1 MGIRLSRVQG
11 IIDEAGDPI
20 DHFDTVV
27 FKRSWYVPTESTKP
41 ERGVFLMDGKETEE
55 TIRNLFNTCESDKV
69 ESLLVQCAD
78 WGINIRM
85 FLNGQLLELDLMKN
99 YEGYEV
105 TFVEDRDKGPVQ
117 IDELSDLLGVTGMY

>member
-1 MGIRLSRVQG
+1 
-11 IIDEAGDPI
+11 
-20 DHFDTVV
+20 
-27 FKRSWYVPTESTKP
+27 
-41 ERGVFLMDGKETEE
+41 MDSNETEE
-55 TIRNLFNTCESDKV
+55 AIRNLFNACDSDKV

-105 TFVEDRDKGPVQ
+105 TFVEDRGKGPVQ
-117 IDELSDLLGVTGMY
+117 IDELSDLLGVTGMS